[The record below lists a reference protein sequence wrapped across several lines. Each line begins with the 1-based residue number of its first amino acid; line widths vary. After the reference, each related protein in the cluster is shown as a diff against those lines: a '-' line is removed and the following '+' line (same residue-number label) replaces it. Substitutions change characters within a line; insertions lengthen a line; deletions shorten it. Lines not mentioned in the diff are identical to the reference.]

1 MSDIITPYSGS
12 TATKKEQVAAMFD
25 NIAGKYDFLNHFLS
39 MGIDIRWRKK
49 AIRLLKE
56 YHPKYILDV
65 ATGTGDLAI
74 AALSLNPDKIVGIDI
89 SEKMIEIGRE
99 KIKKRKLTDKIQLLP
114 GDSEKLIFMDDSF
127 DAVTVAFG
135 VRNFENLEKGLK
147 DIYRVLK
154 PGGVAVILE
163 FSMPVKSPFKQFYN
177 FYFRSILPLLGK
189 MISKDYAAYS
199 YLPDSVMAFPQGEA
213 FTKILQSIGFNATKK
228 VTLTFGIATI
238 YIAEKKA
245 NTK

>member
-1 MSDIITPYSGS
+1 MPDIITPYSDS
-12 TATKKEQVAAMFD
+12 KATKKEQVAAMFD

-39 MGIDIRWRKK
+39 MGIDIHWRKK
-49 AIRLLKE
+49 AIRLLKP

-74 AALSLNPDKIVGIDI
+74 AALSLNPDKVVGVDI

-99 KIKKRKLTDKIQLLP
+99 KIKKKKLADKIQLLP
-114 GDSEKLIFMDDSF
+114 GDSEKLIFIDDSF

-163 FSMPVKSPFKQFYN
+163 FSMPKKSPFKQFYN
-177 FYFRSILPLLGK
+177 FYFRYILPVIGK

-213 FTKILQSIGFNATKK
+213 FTKILHSAGFNTTKYIS
-228 VTLTFGIATI
+228 LTFGVATI
-238 YIAEKKA
+238 YVAEKAISVK
-245 NTK
+245 

>member
-1 MSDIITPYSGS
+1 MADIITPYIDSK
-12 TATKKEQVAAMFD
+12 ATKKEQVAAMFD
-25 NIAGKYDFLNHFLS
+25 NIAGNYDFLNHFLS

-49 AIRLLKE
+49 AIRLLKP

-74 AALSLNPDKIVGIDI
+74 AALSLNPDKVVGIDI
-89 SEKMIEIGRE
+89 SEKMIEIGKE
-99 KIKKRKLTDKIQLLP
+99 KIKKKKLTDKIQLLP
-114 GDSEKLIFMDDSF
+114 GDSEKLIFIDNSF

-163 FSMPVKSPFKQFYN
+163 FSMPVKSPVKQFYN
-177 FYFRSILPLLGK
+177 FYFKFILPVIGR

-213 FTKILQSIGFNATKK
+213 FTKILQSIGFNTTKH
-228 VTLTFGIATI
+228 VSLTFGIASI
-238 YIAEKKA
+238 YIAEKSVIVK
-245 NTK
+245 